1 MSDITYDRLPKSYR
15 LSQSTMLASV
25 GFLFLARHLPFQLFG
40 PALQIATWVIV
51 TGIAGLAI
59 ATSCYVVIRYPYLSL
74 VSTSDKDKYS
84 QQFVSKRLLMVAK
97 IIFPLGILFLCLGST
112 IAVFN
117 GTGNQAVQAITL
129 PYFYTQFAFSIF
141 LCFWYD
147 PITHPTLATFIRST
161 LGIGLILVPVL
172 LPVLLL
178 GTIRCN
184 RLLDAQ
190 SILLTIEMDKKE
202 NTTEDGFD
210 ASS

>member
-25 GFLFLARHLPFQLFG
+25 GFLFLARNLPFQFFG

-97 IIFPLGILFLCLGST
+97 IIFPLGISFLCLGST
-112 IAVFN
+112 
-117 GTGNQAVQAITL
+117 
-129 PYFYTQFAFSIF
+129 
-141 LCFWYD
+141 
-147 PITHPTLATFIRST
+147 
-161 LGIGLILVPVL
+161 
-172 LPVLLL
+172 
-178 GTIRCN
+178 
-184 RLLDAQ
+184 
-190 SILLTIEMDKKE
+190 
-202 NTTEDGFD
+202 
-210 ASS
+210 